1 MSGGQQRFLSEPE
14 AVLVRPGAEA
24 RLACVIENMG
34 LTSQCRSGVICHMG
48 ADNSLVFQV
57 AEGCQASGAVQWQVC
72 DGRGQSGD
80 GGLQPPGDGG

>member
-34 LTSQCRSGVICHMG
+34 LTSQCRSGVISKHCMLTTLG
-48 ADNSLVFQV
+48 CFRWQKDVKPVGLFSGKYVMAEDSQV
-57 AEGCQASGAVQWQVC
+57 TN
-72 DGRGQSGD
+72 QSSIV
-80 GGLQPPGDGG
+80 